1 MKEIVIEISENG
13 DLKLE
18 TRGFS
23 GKTCVE
29 ESQFVKDLLGNEIC
43 RQLTPAYYKQNNQE
57 IKMYLP
63 LCG

>member
-29 ESQFVKDLLGNEIC
+29 ESQFVKDLLGNEIS

-57 IKMYLP
+57 VRMYLP